1 MTTLLFRKDA
11 YLKRAPAKID
21 RFTENGGI
29 ILDQTIFYPTSGGQ
43 LGDTGRLTFENGES
57 CEITSTIKDD
67 QGNIILVPKLGGET
81 IKGSRKCE
89 QQICWANRYKM
100 MKMHTTL
107 HILSVVI
114 PLPVTGGQISPL
126 KGRLDFDMPE
136 APASKFE
143 IEEELNKIIGG
154 NYSVTEEWIT
164 DQDLMNNPSLVKTMS
179 VKPPIGNGTVRLIR
193 ISDGN
198 HLLDLQPCGGTH
210 VKLTSEI
217 GEVGISKIEKKG
229 RQNRR
234 VSVLLK

>member
-100 MKMHTTL
+100 MKM
-107 HILSVVI
+107 
-114 PLPVTGGQISPL
+114 
-126 KGRLDFDMPE
+126 
-136 APASKFE
+136 
-143 IEEELNKIIGG
+143 
-154 NYSVTEEWIT
+154 
-164 DQDLMNNPSLVKTMS
+164 
-179 VKPPIGNGTVRLIR
+179 
-193 ISDGN
+193 
-198 HLLDLQPCGGTH
+198 
-210 VKLTSEI
+210 
-217 GEVGISKIEKKG
+217 
-229 RQNRR
+229 
-234 VSVLLK
+234 